1 MPFQKGQSGN
11 PGGKPGAARQDL
23 NALLDRVFT
32 PTRRKKVL
40 EKLIDDA
47 EAGQHDARTLLMAYT
62 WGRPVERKE
71 VSGPDGLPLKAY
83 VSIDPDDW
91 DSTPDPPN
99 SDI

>member
-23 NALLDRVFT
+23 NALLDKVFT
-32 PTRRKKVL
+32 PAKRKKVL
-40 EKLIDDA
+40 EKLISDA

-71 VSGPDGLPLKAY
+71 LSGPDGEPLKAY
-83 VSIDPDDW
+83 VSIDPDEW
-91 DSTPDPPN
+91 DNPPAGDV
-99 SDI
+99 SGA